1 MNENVL
7 WVVLCV
13 LALFLGSMVWMGIRS
28 QRYNTTFESSL
39 TAGKSTSFLL
49 ITASAMGAHIGSG
62 FVVGSAEYGAG
73 YGIGGAWY
81 GICCG
86 LSFVVAGLFLSRV
99 FRSLGC
105 ISISQYLQTRY
116 HDNVTPLIYS
126 VSNVFSGISIIAGQ
140 LLAGKALFSAVGFDG
155 TSGVIILAVVAFIFV
170 SLSGMWGVLAAS
182 AVQTAVIAAGMII
195 ALAVTVAQHGT
206 SIITQSLPSSYFS
219 IQPYDPETFV
229 QLTVPTLVFAQ
240 ISQFA
245 FQRFVSADSE
255 HSARLGHV
263 LGGLILIPLAMIPTV
278 LGMYGRVLFPSGP
291 DGEVFI
297 DLVATYLPV
306 LVSGV
311 LIAAILC
318 AVISSC
324 NGTFLMINTCLI
336 HDIWKGIC
344 CPNAS
349 DRSMHLLS
357 TLCNGVVCLI
367 GIALALTDS
376 HILVMMSFGYTF
388 MISGCLIPFFG
399 GIVWKRPG
407 AKAAIASSAVGILTS
422 AVYVFDLLPI
432 PFGSIF
438 PVIPS
443 LVAYVV
449 AGWLSGREK

>member
-39 TAGKSTSFLL
+39 TAGKTPSFLL

-219 IQPYDPETFV
+219 I
-229 QLTVPTLVFAQ
+229 
-240 ISQFA
+240 
-245 FQRFVSADSE
+245 
-255 HSARLGHV
+255 
-263 LGGLILIPLAMIPTV
+263 
-278 LGMYGRVLFPSGP
+278 
-291 DGEVFI
+291 
-297 DLVATYLPV
+297 
-306 LVSGV
+306 
-311 LIAAILC
+311 
-318 AVISSC
+318 
-324 NGTFLMINTCLI
+324 
-336 HDIWKGIC
+336 
-344 CPNAS
+344 
-349 DRSMHLLS
+349 
-357 TLCNGVVCLI
+357 
-367 GIALALTDS
+367 
-376 HILVMMSFGYTF
+376 
-388 MISGCLIPFFG
+388 
-399 GIVWKRPG
+399 
-407 AKAAIASSAVGILTS
+407 
-422 AVYVFDLLPI
+422 
-432 PFGSIF
+432 
-438 PVIPS
+438 
-443 LVAYVV
+443 
-449 AGWLSGREK
+449 